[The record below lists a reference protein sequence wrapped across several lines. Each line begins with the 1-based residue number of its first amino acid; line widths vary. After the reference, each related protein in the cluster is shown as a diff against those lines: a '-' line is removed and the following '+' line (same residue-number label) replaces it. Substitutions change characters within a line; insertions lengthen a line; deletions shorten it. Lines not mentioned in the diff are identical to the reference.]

1 MECAESGIDCV
12 YILVDVADTESIAA
26 VQGKGAYLADV
37 RVTFTREIGAPES
50 QIPNPESRVRPATL
64 TDIPALKRIASC
76 SHRETRFYADR
87 HFAVEQ
93 CNRLYELWIE
103 KSCQAYAD
111 AVLVV
116 DDDAGEAAG
125 YVTCHRDGEATGHIG
140 LFAVREDVRGRGVG
154 RQLLDAALR
163 WFSTNGVTSMTVATQ
178 LRNMAALQFYGRAG
192 LLVASAGIWFHLWP
206 GDAGSIVA

>member
-1 MECAESGIDCV
+1 
-12 YILVDVADTESIAA
+12 
-26 VQGKGAYLADV
+26 
-37 RVTFTREIGAPES
+37 
-50 QIPNPESRVRPATL
+50 VRPATL
-64 TDIPALKRIASC
+64 TDIPALKRIASS

-116 DDDAGEAAG
+116 DDDAGEPAG

-140 LFAVREDVRGRGVG
+140 LFAVREDVRGRGIG